1 MTKKVWLFLVLSF
14 GSSAILFSTY
24 QMFGDTWA
32 YISLLLG
39 MIMPA
44 ISVVIV
50 QKFYKL
56 PIKGKFY
63 LKFRFNRF
71 VLLGILM
78 PILLVFYILI
88 INILF
93 TGAELGIAAVYEAEL
108 AITGVPEGYYL
119 PIIIGSTIMNG
130 ILAGITLNAVFAFGE
145 ELGWRGF
152 LQKEF
157 EYMGPW
163 KSSAIIGAIW
173 GLWHTPLVVQGYN
186 FPDHPYIGVLF
197 MIVSATFLGIII
209 SFFTRRSGTI
219 MTAAFF
225 HGVFNAVAGITIILT
240 DGYVDIYHGP
250 FGVTAII
257 TYASVAGLL
266 YLFER
271 RVVRKSNEAS
281 GGAPLY

>member
-1 MTKKVWLFLVLSF
+1 MTRKVWLFLILSFVLSGIF
-14 GSSAILFSTY
+14 FATFN
-24 QMFGDTWA
+24 MFGPVWSSIA
-32 YISLLLG
+32 LLLG

-44 ISVVIV
+44 VSVVIV
-50 QKFYKL
+50 QKLYKL

-63 LKFRFNRF
+63 LKRRFNRF

-78 PILLVFYILI
+78 PIMLVFYILI
-88 INILF
+88 INVVF
-93 TGAELGIAAVYEAEL
+93 TGAKLGIAQLYVDQLAV
-108 AITGVPEGYYL
+108 TGVPESYYL
-119 PIIIGSTIMNG
+119 PIIIGQTVITG
-130 ILAGITLNAVFAFGE
+130 ILAGITINAVFAFGE

-173 GLWHTPLVVQGYN
+173 GLWHTPLIVQGYN
-186 FPDHPYIGVLF
+186 FPDHPYIGVLL
-197 MIVSATFLGIII
+197 MIIASSFLGIII
-209 SFFTRRSGTI
+209 SYFTKRSGTI

-271 RVVRKSNEAS
+271 RVVKKSNEAS
-281 GGAPLY
+281 GGKPLY